1 MGLILASSSPR
12 RKKIF
17 KDLGYSFQCISP
29 DIDESNDGRLDSISY
44 DVRMSENK
52 AHHVWK
58 NNQDSY
64 ILSGDTIVDFN
75 NQIIGKP
82 SSHNEAFEILNKLS
96 NKTHSVISGLTLFY
110 NGRGT
115 TIFDKTNVTFKK
127 LSQSIIKDYINSFD
141 VLDKAGAYNIEDA
154 ENILIKHI
162 DGCYNNIVGFPLKK
176 FKMSKIK
183 KIIDTL

>member
-12 RKKIF
+12 RKRIL

-29 DIDESNDGRLDSISY
+29 DIDESNDEGLDSTSY
-44 DVRMSENK
+44 VLKMSENK
-52 AHHVWK
+52 ARHVWE
-58 NNQDSY
+58 NNQDCY
-64 ILSGDTIVDFN
+64 ILSGDTIIDFN
-75 NQIIGKP
+75 YQIIGKP
-82 SSHNEAFEILNKLS
+82 SSHNEAFEILNRLS
-96 NKTHSVISGLTLFY
+96 NQTHSVISGLTLFY
-110 NGRGT
+110 KGRNT

-176 FKMSKIK
+176 FKMSNIK
-183 KIIDTL
+183 KIIDSL

>member
-1 MGLILASSSPR
+1 MEDYQYVHNLW
-12 RKKIF
+12 
-17 KDLGYSFQCISP
+17 KD
-29 DIDESNDGRLDSISY
+29 RLSLKLQTWIEIICNEY
-44 DVRMSENK
+44 K
-52 AHHVWK
+52 ARHVWD

-75 NQIIGKP
+75 IQIIGKP

-110 NGRGT
+110 EGTGT

-183 KIIDTL
+183 KIIDTLWFSIHDISVLD